1 MVKEKYFEDFTI
13 GEKVTTMSITVTEA
27 HVVNWGHLTMDLWP
41 LHMDEEYGKKSVFK
55 SRVAHGPLIFAMA
68 IGMVYITGIYGNSIL
83 AWLGLENMKLPL
95 PVRMGDTIHVNA
107 EVIEK
112 RETKNP
118 SRGITKF
125 RWEVINQKDETVMTL
140 DYILMMHRR
149 PV

>member
-1 MVKEKYFEDFTI
+1 M
-13 GEKVTTMSITVTEA
+13 A
-27 HVVNWGHLTMDLWP
+27 
-41 LHMDEEYGKKSVFK
+41 KKSVFK